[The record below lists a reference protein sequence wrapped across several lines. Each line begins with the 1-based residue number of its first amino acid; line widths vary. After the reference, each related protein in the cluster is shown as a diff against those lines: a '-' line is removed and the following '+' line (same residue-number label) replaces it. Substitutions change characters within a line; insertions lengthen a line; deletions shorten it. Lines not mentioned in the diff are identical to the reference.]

1 MPTKAAAFH
10 AFLEAASG
18 LTAYAASAVP
28 DDAQMPYATYA
39 WAEGAWGDGDV
50 SVQVDLWFRTESE
63 AVPNAAVAELG
74 KALGLSGAQLQCD
87 GGGMWVKRGSPW
99 AQAVA
104 DGDNAASRRYV
115 NIDIEFFT
123 DY

>member
-10 AFLEAASG
+10 AFLESASG
-18 LTAYAASAVP
+18 LTAYAAAAVP

-74 KALGLSGAQLQCD
+74 KALGMSGRLLPCD
-87 GGGMWVKRGSPW
+87 GGCMWVKRGSPW

-104 DGDNAASRRYV
+104 DEDAGVKRRYI
-115 NIDIEFFT
+115 NIDIEYMTTF
-123 DY
+123 